1 MKKKILLFICLVTVA
16 TLSFAQEMAQDWNTP
31 MGQPRT
37 AKSAYSK
44 ELVQIDANGNT
55 YVCGEFSQDFT
66 IGSYDLMAVGNSA
79 YLAKIDNTGN
89 VQWAVA
95 IQGNVAP
102 AYITTDS
109 EGNVYITASSDGD
122 AVILNST
129 DNNSKTLTSQG

>member
-55 YVCGEFSQDFT
+55 YVCGEFSQD
-66 IGSYDLMAVGNSA
+66 L
-79 YLAKIDNTGN
+79 
-89 VQWAVA
+89 
-95 IQGNVAP
+95 P
-102 AYITTDS
+102 S
-109 EGNVYITASSDGD
+109 EVM
-122 AVILNST
+122 
-129 DNNSKTLTSQG
+129 TLWRSVTVPIWLK

>member
-1 MKKKILLFICLVTVA
+1 
-16 TLSFAQEMAQDWNTP
+16 MAQDWNTP

-55 YVCGEFSQDFT
+55 YVCGE
-66 IGSYDLMAVGNSA
+66 IPEDLLLEVMTLWRSVTVP
-79 YLAKIDNTGN
+79 LKIDNTGN

-102 AYITTDS
+102 AYIATDS
-109 EGNVYITASSDGD
+109 EGRVYH
-122 AVILNST
+122 
-129 DNNSKTLTSQG
+129 SQQ